1 VARDLVEMVMAKHFE
16 AKQNAADPAPGHNE
30 RGVFRAARDEGK
42 SVEEKIANSGK
53 QTIGRAENCV

>member
-16 AKQNAADPAPGHNE
+16 AKQNAAVQALSHSGQ
-30 RGVFRAARDEGK
+30 GVFRAARDEGK